1 MTIENFMSREKSSP
15 TDSRVER
22 CFHAVAPPT
31 TRAKLLIIATAI
43 LVAGAPQFALAQ
55 TWSAWLN
62 RDTPGGKG
70 DYETIAGFKADGKIP
85 CDAPLAIECRFASS
99 LHKPITNGSP
109 AGYTCNTAQGG
120 YCEHKPGLRCQDM
133 EVRFSCPATCVNP
146 PSVCPTGHAQI
157 GSFTSPGTPGWGKG
171 TFAVCLEAPQT
182 VTASFCSAAFH
193 PGADHKCD
201 DYKGYST
208 ITSFGGKNYCV
219 YERTNSTYF
228 KALEIQ

>member
-1 MTIENFMSREKSSP
+1 MTTDKRMVLEKRHLTEP
-15 TDSRVER
+15 DTDQFLHSVSHQATRTKLFIV
-22 CFHAVAPPT
+22 AVA
-31 TRAKLLIIATAI
+31 I
-43 LVAGAPQFALAQ
+43 LFGGSLHAAFAQ
-55 TWSAWLN
+55 TWSPWLN
-62 RDTPGGKG
+62 RDAPGGKG
-70 DYETIAGFKADGKIP
+70 DYETIAGFKADGKMP

-99 LHKPITNGSP
+99 LHKPIANGNP

-120 YCEHKPGLRCQDM
+120 YCEHKPGLKCQDM

-146 PSVCPTGHAQI
+146 PSVCPAGHAQI

-171 TFAVCLEAPQT
+171 AFAVCLEGSQM